1 MDITSTLEAKSSQL
15 NTDDLIAGAK
25 TITIT
30 KVSAGNAE
38 QPVAVSFEGDGGK
51 PWYPCKSMRRVL
63 VAAWGP
69 DASQYVGRRVTLFR
83 DPSVIYGGIAVGGI
97 RVSHLSN
104 LDGPLSIAL
113 TVTRQK
119 RAPYKVQPLPATPV
133 APAPVATPPTKDLVA
148 QAYAACR
155 RSGLTDAGIAAFVL
169 KYSQGNTS
177 DLSSAPPEVLA
188 KIAKQGI
195 SPQTVE
201 KFNAVPAAAE
211 PDPAPASSQPAPID
225 TQVTPA
231 AQPVKAGNIF
241 SEPFL
246 SELGSDE
253 PDDFVPS
260 DASLIAA
267 STYGRRQ
274 RERAYATPKLST
286 EHYAPATSVGPST
299 QPEPTPVAARRVVPQ
314 VRRSAPA
321 APPAPEAPIPGL
333 D

>member
-1 MDITSTLEAKSSQL
+1 MDITTTLEAKSSQL

-30 KVSAGNAE
+30 KVSAGSAE

-63 VAAWGP
+63 VAAWGA
-69 DASQYVGRRVTLFR
+69 DALQYVGRRVTLFR
-83 DPSVIYGGIAVGGI
+83 DPSVLYGGIAVGGI
-97 RVSHLSN
+97 RVSHLSH

-119 RAPYKVQPLPATPV
+119 RSPYEVQPLPTAPA
-133 APAPVATPPTKDLVA
+133 APAPVAAPPAEDLVA
-148 QAYAACR
+148 KARAACR

-169 KYSQGNTS
+169 EYSQGNTN
-177 DLSSAPPEVLA
+177 DLSGAPPEVLA

-201 KFNAVPAAAE
+201 KFNAALAAAKPE
-211 PDPAPASSQPAPID
+211 PAPATQPASIDTSSEPGTVERLPQGQTVIAADSQPGLPL
-225 TQVTPA
+225 PA
-231 AQPVKAGNIF
+231 
-241 SEPFL
+241 
-246 SELGSDE
+246 
-253 PDDFVPS
+253 
-260 DASLIAA
+260 
-267 STYGRRQ
+267 
-274 RERAYATPKLST
+274 
-286 EHYAPATSVGPST
+286 
-299 QPEPTPVAARRVVPQ
+299 AARRVVSQ

-321 APPAPEAPIPGL
+321 TPPAPEGPIPGL